1 MNHAEGHR
9 LSRRV
14 HGRALSGQALG
25 ERRDESTRGGVER
38 AGKSIMVATIGQASS
53 AEFYLERQRSYRHPN
68 EYVRGGEEPDG
79 VWWNPSG
86 LFGLADGG
94 RVDSRDF
101 FRVHGGMAPDGSG
114 KLTRNAG
121 NEKRSPGLDLAFN
134 ADKTVSALWAI
145 VDEGRRTDVGE
156 AHRDAAR
163 TALTDIIGRYCG
175 VTRVKEGE
183 GNSLVATAEILAAV
197 FQQGTSREGD
207 PQLYSHCVIFNVV
220 RTRRDGRYRSLHQKP
235 AYFWK
240 MAAGAAYRN
249 ALAWNL
255 RTRLGVRMEQ
265 YGPDGAFTRIAGMPE
280 ALVAHWSK
288 RRKTIARSIGTE
300 SFYKVARRNEALGGR
315 ERHERWRGECEAFVD
330 PEALVGSVIGREV
343 GRPPDTPL
351 ERASCTDV
359 VLARLAARSE
369 GVRQCEVVQAVENA
383 TAGLL
388 DRAATA
394 DILAR
399 VLQTGVVVRPG
410 RVEMGNERRVWRQR

>member
-1 MNHAEGHR
+1 
-9 LSRRV
+9 
-14 HGRALSGQALG
+14 
-25 ERRDESTRGGVER
+25 
-38 AGKSIMVATIGQASS
+38 MVATIAQAFS

-101 FRVHGGMAPDGSG
+101 FRLHGGMAPDGSG
-114 KLTRNAG
+114 KLTQNAG

-145 VDEGRRTDVGE
+145 ADADTRAGLGE

-163 TALTDIIGRYCG
+163 TALADVIARYCG
-175 VTRVKEGE
+175 VTRVQEGE
-183 GNSLVATAEILAAV
+183 GNSLVVPADILAAV
-197 FQQGTSREGD
+197 FQQGTSHEGD
-207 PQLYSHCVIFNVV
+207 PQLCSHCVIFNVV
-220 RTRRDGRYRSLHQKP
+220 RTCRDGRYRSLNQRP
-235 AYFWK
+235 ACFWK
-240 MAAGAAYRN
+240 MASGAAYRN

-255 RTRLGVRMEQ
+255 RTRLGIRMER

-288 RRKTIARSIGTE
+288 RRKTIAGSSGPE
-300 SFYKVARRNEALGGR
+300 SFYKVAWRNEALGVP

-330 PEALVGSVIGREV
+330 PETLAGSVIGREV
-343 GRPPDTPL
+343 GRPCDTPL
-351 ERASCTDV
+351 ERASCTDA
-359 VLARLAARSE
+359 VLARLAARSG
-369 GVRQCEVVQAVENA
+369 GVRLCEVVLTVENA

-394 DILAR
+394 DILER